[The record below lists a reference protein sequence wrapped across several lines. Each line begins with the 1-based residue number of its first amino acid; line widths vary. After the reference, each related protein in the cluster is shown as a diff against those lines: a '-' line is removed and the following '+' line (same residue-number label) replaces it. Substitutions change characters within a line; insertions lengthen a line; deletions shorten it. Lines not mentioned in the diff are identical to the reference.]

1 MSSFKIHVQSDLYDD
16 VFAQSR
22 SVEEALVDSG
32 LEKFNEL
39 LQLAKEDLGEDYFS
53 NKTVF
58 APSDRALRDMPK
70 EVIEGYKT
78 DKSGL
83 KGWADST

>member
-1 MSSFKIHVQSDLYDD
+1 MNNS
-16 VFAQSR
+16 VFTQSR

-58 APSDRALRDMPK
+58 APSDRALRDMPE

-78 DKSGL
+78 DRSGL
-83 KGWADST
+83 KGWTDST